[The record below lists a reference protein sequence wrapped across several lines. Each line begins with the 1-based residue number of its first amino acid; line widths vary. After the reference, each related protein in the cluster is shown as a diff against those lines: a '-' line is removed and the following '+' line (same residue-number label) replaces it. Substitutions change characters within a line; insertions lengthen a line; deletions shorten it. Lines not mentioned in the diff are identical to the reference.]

1 MLLCLS
7 GLVFR
12 RSGAPRDAK
21 PGKVAEWLLKF
32 KLDSMKT
39 LLYTGIF
46 LVSALLLA
54 ACGSGNSAEEEDELL
69 AKVYNKSL
77 YLSELEGMFPEGTT
91 ASDSSLIINA
101 YVNRWVREALI
112 LYEAE
117 RNIPKDLNIDKLVRD
132 YRASLIRANY
142 ERILVEELLDSV
154 ITQAELI
161 DFYQKN
167 KSQYQLETPII
178 RCYFVKVPTPVP
190 ESGNLRN
197 WWNNPSSGDN
207 YDKLVTYCNTYAV
220 AHHLED
226 STWHKV
232 EDIGMLLPTGTLTT
246 NNISTKREFT
256 QRDGE
261 FQYFFKLFEVKNR
274 KEIAPLSFI
283 EDQARKVILHK
294 RKIKLLEDKKEQMY
308 EMELRKNNI
317 IVYTN

>member
-1 MLLCLS
+1 MSNHALPEPTDVAAPPRVALLNKM
-7 GLVFR
+7 
-12 RSGAPRDAK
+12 DT
-21 PGKVAEWLLKF
+21 
-32 KLDSMKT
+32 MKT
-39 LLYTGIF
+39 SIYSVVLLF
-46 LVSALLLA
+46 AAVLLS
-54 ACGSGNSAEEEDELL
+54 ACGSGDSAQQEDQLL
-69 AKVYNKSL
+69 AKVYNKPL
-77 YLSELEGMFPEGTT
+77 HLSELDGMFPEGTT
-91 ASDSSLIINA
+91 ASDSTLIINA
-101 YVNRWVREALI
+101 YVNRWVREALL

-117 RNIPKDLNIDKLVRD
+117 RNIPKDLNINKLVRD

-142 ERILVEELLDSV
+142 ERILVEEFLDST

-161 DFYQKN
+161 DFYEKN

-178 RCYFVKVPTPVP
+178 RCYFIKVPTPVP
-190 ESGNLRN
+190 ESNKLRN
-197 WWNNPSSGDN
+197 WWNNPSSSDN
-207 YDKLVTYCNTYAV
+207 YDKLVAYCNTYAV

-232 EDIGMLLPTGTLTT
+232 EDIGMLLPTGTLTAS
-246 NNISTKREFT
+246 NISSKREFT

-317 IVYTN
+317 QVYTD